1 MSLYKKTLHPIPSM
15 RLQYT
20 ELIHIYHHIMNYM
33 KHYETIINY
42 EIFIKDFRAFLIS
55 KSIDPKIVFFKKFA
69 HIDLKSIINPSVFEF
84 VKNHF

>member
-1 MSLYKKTLHPIPSM
+1 M

-69 HIDLKSIINPSVFEF
+69 HIDFKSIINPSVFEF